1 MLAYQLLLLSVL
13 SLVHAQETII
23 GAFVFHRH
31 GDRTTKYWPPARL
44 TDLGAVQV
52 NGAGT
57 FYRNRYIAGSSPI
70 YGIEKDIA
78 KLSQLSVEAPVDIV
92 LQAAAI
98 AWLQGLYPPV
108 GATLGTQ
115 TLRNGTKVEAP
126 LGGYQLI
133 PVNLVTTAAPSSN
146 LENTVW
152 LQGSSGCANAITS
165 SNNYFISQD
174 YITTKSRTDSFYRS
188 IYPVVNGSLTSDYTS
203 YKNAYASKRFLNR
216 ICRSGTNTAQSM
228 TLSTLQP

>member
-1 MLAYQLLLLSVL
+1 MLPSQLLLFTTL
-13 SLVHAQETII
+13 SLVHAQETIV

-31 GDRTTKYWPPARL
+31 GDRTAKYWPPAML

-52 NGAGT
+52 NEAGA
-57 FYRNRYIAGSSPI
+57 FYRNRYVAGSHPI
-70 YGIEKDIA
+70 HGIERDIA

-92 LQAAAI
+92 LQASAI

-126 LGGYQLI
+126 LDGYQLI

-174 YITTKSRTDSFYRS
+174 YMTTKSRTDSFYRS

-203 YKNAYASKRFLNR
+203 YKNAYAGEQALNR
-216 ICRSGTNTAQSM
+216 SITWY
-228 TLSTLQP
+228 